1 MQMLLHHYPM
11 SPYSE
16 KIRLMFG
23 YTGTAWRGVISPEM
37 PPRPNLD
44 PVLAGYRKIPVAQD
58 GADFYCDT
66 RLISA
71 ELAARC
77 GRPELDP
84 AQCDEAALG
93 LEAGLEHEV
102 FWACVT
108 SLPASQVLKQL
119 VRNISIIGAYRFIKD
134 RAGVAR
140 KAASKPVPPKEAPVL
155 FRRHLEGLERILS
168 KGADFL
174 GGAAPNHLD
183 FAAYHTLWFQ
193 RVVGER
199 PEPDGVPAVLAWYA
213 RMGAFGHGEQ
223 REVSGENAFQ
233 AIRDSKPLPVS
244 PERAAHDQVG
254 QRVRIGPDDYAM
266 DVTEGVLVGADAQR
280 WIIARQT
287 DYGTVHIHF
296 PSDGFVLS
304 LA

>member
-1 MQMLLHHYPM
+1 MLLHHYPM

-23 YTGTAWRGVISPEM
+23 YTGTPWQGVISPEM

-58 GADFYCDT
+58 GADFYCDS

-77 GRPELDP
+77 DRPELDP
-84 AQCDEAALG
+84 AHCDEGALG
-93 LEAGLEHEV
+93 LEAGLEKDV

-108 SLPASQVLKQL
+108 SLPGSQVLKQL

-140 KAASKPVPPKEAPVL
+140 KAASKPVPPKEAKAL
-155 FRRHLEGLERILS
+155 FRRHLEGLDRVLAA
-168 KGADFL
+168 GDGFL
-174 GGAAPNHLD
+174 GGVAPNHLD

-193 RVVGER
+193 RIVGER
-199 PEPDGVPAVLAWYA
+199 PEPEGVPAVTAWYD
-213 RMGAFGHGEQ
+213 RMGAFGHGEH
-223 REVSGENAFQ
+223 REISGDEALR
-233 AIRDSKPLPVS
+233 AVRDSEPLPVS
-244 PERAAHDQVG
+244 PGRAGHAQVG
-254 QRVRIGPDDYAM
+254 RRVTIGPDDYAM
-266 DVTEGVLVGADAQR
+266 DTTEGVLVGADTHR
-280 WIIARQT
+280 WIIARDT
-287 DYGTVHIHF
+287 EYGTVHIHF
-296 PSDGFVLS
+296 PTEGFTLK